1 MSSRSITAFACS
13 YRDEIM
19 NIKTDTSESSMPDE
33 TEKSHVSKFAPVR
46 AISTISREFD
56 KVCRD
61 ASVSITQYRF
71 MLYLKDGP
79 RRAGEVAAT
88 SLVTKATISGHIT
101 ILRDKGWIT
110 AETDTV
116 DRRVTRLVLT
126 DSGRM
131 AMQSFESQLLDCL
144 KSLIRPEDRERVLSD
159 LAGLY
164 AALSATRESRYA
176 DFESNAYQYVVP
188 SADLE

>member
-1 MSSRSITAFACS
+1 
-13 YRDEIM
+13 M
-19 NIKTDTSESSMPDE
+19 NINTDTCEPSMPDE
-33 TEKSHVSKFAPVR
+33 TNKSDISKFAPVR
-46 AISTISREFD
+46 AVATISREFD

-61 ASVSITQYRF
+61 APISITQYRF

-126 DSGRM
+126 DSGRV
-131 AMQSFESQLLDCL
+131 AMQSFENLLLDCL

-176 DFESNAYQYVVP
+176 DFESNAYRYVVP

>member
-1 MSSRSITAFACS
+1 M
-13 YRDEIM
+13 M
-19 NIKTDTSESSMPDE
+19 NTRTDTSESSMSDE
-33 TEKSHVSKFAPVR
+33 TNKSHASNFAPVR
-46 AISTISREFD
+46 AIATISREFD

-61 ASVSITQYRF
+61 APISITQYRF

-88 SLVTKATISGHIT
+88 SLVTKATISGHIA
-101 ILRDKGWIT
+101 ILREKGWIT

-126 DSGRM
+126 DSGRVV
-131 AMQSFESQLLDCL
+131 MQSFENQLLDCL
-144 KSLIRPEDRERVLSD
+144 KSLIRPEDRESVLSD
-159 LAGLY
+159 LARLY
-164 AALSATRESRYA
+164 ATLSATRESRYV
-176 DFESNAYQYVVP
+176 DFESSAYRYVVP